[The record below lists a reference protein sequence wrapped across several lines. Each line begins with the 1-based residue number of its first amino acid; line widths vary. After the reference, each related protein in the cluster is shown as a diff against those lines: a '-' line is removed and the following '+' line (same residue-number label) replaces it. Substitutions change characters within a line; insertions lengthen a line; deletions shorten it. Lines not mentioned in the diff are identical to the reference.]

1 MFTGIQENMQEQGNL
16 LSGVHESL
24 RVLFEKIQK
33 APTGSKGDNSI
44 DSKLFIPERYSGKND
59 PWAVRAFVSS
69 MDSYLALHEYSDEKK
84 VQIFGSRLSGVA
96 RDWFDNFTRHR
107 SGVPYSTLVIQFKL
121 RFIPAHW
128 ESEMIAKFTR
138 LKQTKSVRGYINI
151 FEKLMS
157 VLPKDVYGTRGILEH
172 FIGGLKDPAVVRRAA
187 PEDLRSA
194 FYIAS
199 ADEIDE
205 GSRDHHSGRTHGHG
219 NNYQSKRHTDNY
231 SAANNFVANDPD
243 AMDVDSIAPQ
253 RRRNVVCWYC
263 HQPCHVQRDCPEKA
277 KNGSGRQ

>member
-1 MFTGIQENMQEQGNL
+1 MFTGIQENMHEHGAL

-24 RVLFEKIQK
+24 RALFERIQN
-33 APTGSKGDNSI
+33 APTGSSGVNSI

-59 PWAVRAFVSS
+59 PWAVRTFVSS
-69 MDSYLALHEYSDEKK
+69 MDSYLALHEYSSEKK
-84 VQIFGSRLSGVA
+84 VKIFGSRLSGSA
-96 RDWFDNFTRHR
+96 RDWFDNFIRQHPR
-107 SGVPYSTLVIQFKL
+107 APYSDLVEEFKL

-157 VLPKDVYGTRGILEH
+157 VLPKDVYGSRGILEH
-172 FIGGLKDPAVVRRAA
+172 FIGGLKNPAVVRRAA
-187 PEDLRSA
+187 PKDLRTA

-205 GSRDHHSGRTHGHG
+205 GSRDHYSRRSHGRGR
-219 NNYQSKRHTDNY
+219 NSQFKRYTDNY
-231 SAANNFVANDPD
+231 SAANNFTANDPD
-243 AMDVDSIAPQ
+243 AMEVDSIAPQ
-253 RRRNVVCWYC
+253 RRHNVVCWYC
-263 HQPCHVQRDCPEKA
+263 HQPGHVQRDCPEKA
-277 KNGSGRQ
+277 KNGTGRQ